1 MVSILLATHGKFA
14 EGIFMSGNMIFGEQE
29 NVSAVILLP
38 SEGPDDLCAKMEKA
52 ISEFDDQEQVLILVD
67 LWGGTPFNQAN
78 RLIAGHE
85 DNWAIVAGLNLP
97 MLVAAYAA
105 RDDYETA
112 HELAQAIIPEGKT
125 GIRVFPKDLEPA
137 EEGGA
142 AAAAGPAAPA
152 GAIPPGTVLGDGHIK
167 IAFAR
172 IDTRL
177 LHGQVAVAWTNYYKA
192 DVILIANNA
201 MLQDKAMQVAFKL
214 ATPPGVTLSMKSLD
228 GAAAVINN
236 PKHASRTIM
245 VITKTMKDAEY
256 VIGKTGDA
264 VKEVLMGG
272 LRSGA
277 GKKQIDM
284 NSYMGE
290 EDIAVMNRLEGQG
303 IHLFMQAD
311 PTSKKLSCEDIRRNY
326 NR

>member
-1 MVSILLATHGKFA
+1 M
-14 EGIFMSGNMIFGEQE
+14 
-29 NVSAVILLP
+29 
-38 SEGPDDLCAKMEKA
+38 
-52 ISEFDDQEQVLILVD
+52 
-67 LWGGTPFNQAN
+67 
-78 RLIAGHE
+78 
-85 DNWAIVAGLNLP
+85 
-97 MLVAAYAA
+97 
-105 RDDYETA
+105 
-112 HELAQAIIPEGKT
+112 
-125 GIRVFPKDLEPA
+125 
-137 EEGGA
+137 
-142 AAAAGPAAPA
+142 
-152 GAIPPGTVLGDGHIK
+152 IK
-167 IAFAR
+167 ILR
-172 IDTRL
+172 VDDRL

-192 DVILIANNA
+192 DVNLIANNA

>member
-1 MVSILLATHGKFA
+1 
-14 EGIFMSGNMIFGEQE
+14 
-29 NVSAVILLP
+29 
-38 SEGPDDLCAKMEKA
+38 
-52 ISEFDDQEQVLILVD
+52 
-67 LWGGTPFNQAN
+67 
-78 RLIAGHE
+78 
-85 DNWAIVAGLNLP
+85 
-97 MLVAAYAA
+97 
-105 RDDYETA
+105 
-112 HELAQAIIPEGKT
+112 
-125 GIRVFPKDLEPA
+125 
-137 EEGGA
+137 
-142 AAAAGPAAPA
+142 
-152 GAIPPGTVLGDGHIK
+152 
-167 IAFAR
+167 
-172 IDTRL
+172 
-177 LHGQVAVAWTNYYKA
+177 
-192 DVILIANNA
+192 
-201 MLQDKAMQVAFKL
+201 
-214 ATPPGVTLSMKSLD
+214 MKSLD

>member
-167 IAFAR
+167 IKHAR
-172 IDTRL
+172 VDTRL
-177 LHGQVAVAWTNYYKA
+177 LHGQVATNWSKA
-192 DVILIANNA
+192 IAPRA
-201 MLQDKAMQVAFKL
+201 YHCRF
-214 ATPPGVTLSMKSLD
+214 
-228 GAAAVINN
+228 
-236 PKHASRTIM
+236 R
-245 VITKTMKDAEY
+245 
-256 VIGKTGDA
+256 
-264 VKEVLMGG
+264 
-272 LRSGA
+272 
-277 GKKQIDM
+277 
-284 NSYMGE
+284 
-290 EDIAVMNRLEGQG
+290 
-303 IHLFMQAD
+303 
-311 PTSKKLSCEDIRRNY
+311 
-326 NR
+326 

>member
-125 GIRVFPKDLEPA
+125 GIRVFPKILSPLKKAALLLQQAPRLPQAPSRPEPFSA
-137 EEGGA
+137 TA
-142 AAAAGPAAPA
+142 TSRSNMPVSIPDFCTDRSQPTGPRRSLPSVSLSFP
-152 GAIPPGTVLGDGHIK
+152 IMSP
-167 IAFAR
+167 
-172 IDTRL
+172 
-177 LHGQVAVAWTNYYKA
+177 
-192 DVILIANNA
+192 
-201 MLQDKAMQVAFKL
+201 M
-214 ATPPGVTLSMKSLD
+214 TLC
-228 GAAAVINN
+228 V
-236 PKHASRTIM
+236 SR
-245 VITKTMKDAEY
+245 
-256 VIGKTGDA
+256 
-264 VKEVLMGG
+264 
-272 LRSGA
+272 
-277 GKKQIDM
+277 
-284 NSYMGE
+284 
-290 EDIAVMNRLEGQG
+290 
-303 IHLFMQAD
+303 
-311 PTSKKLSCEDIRRNY
+311 
-326 NR
+326 